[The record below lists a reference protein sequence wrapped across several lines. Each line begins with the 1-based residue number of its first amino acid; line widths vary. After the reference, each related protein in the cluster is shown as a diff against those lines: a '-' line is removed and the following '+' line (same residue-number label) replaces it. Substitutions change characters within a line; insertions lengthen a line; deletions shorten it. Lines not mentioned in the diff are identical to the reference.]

1 MLIDVAEGQILLL
14 LTHFVMILSVDLF
27 ASLMYDALA
36 DLIFIYFF
44 LSQIYF
50 K

>member
-14 LTHFVMILSVDLF
+14 LTHVSVDLF